1 MKSTEGLRDELSS
14 LPGALAEAPEA
25 GNLPARPIKPE
36 SAAAYIADLTTELAA
51 LARGCRLE
59 ILAYLLDIAQLE
71 AENAARRLSR
81 GSCV

>member
-1 MKSTEGLRDELSS
+1 MKSTEGPRDEQTSMA
-14 LPGALAEAPEA
+14 GALAEASEV
-25 GNLPARPIKPE
+25 GGLPRPIKPE

-71 AENAARRLSR
+71 AENAARRLTR
-81 GSCV
+81 ESCV